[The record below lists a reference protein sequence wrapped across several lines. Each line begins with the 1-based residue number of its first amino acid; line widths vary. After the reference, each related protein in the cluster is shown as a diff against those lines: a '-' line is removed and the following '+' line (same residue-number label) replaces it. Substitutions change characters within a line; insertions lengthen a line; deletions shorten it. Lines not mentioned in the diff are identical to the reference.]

1 MSFISF
7 VIGTAV
13 GTLFSSQIKAGTLA
27 SVKFCKD
34 KFAGWKEKNAAKVAE
49 QVDEVDKEFGDT
61 KVPPKPSKS
70 KTKKSNG
77 DDEANKGEAT
87 DKDSDNTK

>member
-13 GTLFSSQIKAGTLA
+13 GTLFSNQIKAGTLA

-34 KFAGWKEKNAAKVAE
+34 KFTEWREKNAAKVAE
-49 QVDEVDKEFGDT
+49 QVAEVDKEFGDT
-61 KVPPKPSKS
+61 EVPPKPSKS

-77 DDEANKGEAT
+77 GDEANKDEAV
-87 DKDSDNTK
+87 DENSK